1 MVLQGGRDAIVVD
14 QRVVDVEKKDYLVL
28 RHRPCVQRGRFA
40 GARLRADGLDAD
52 GSCAPAAAAGRLSDC
67 SQRRKPPRN
76 ALALLPRRA
85 PGGSS
90 SSILALPP
98 PMTT

>member
-28 RHRPCVQRGRFA
+28 RHRPCVQRDRFA

-52 GSCAPAAAAGRLSDC
+52 GSRAPAPAAGRLSGC
-67 SQRRKPPRN
+67 SHMRKPPTN
-76 ALALLPRRA
+76 ALAFVPRRV
-85 PGGSS
+85 PGGRSL
-90 SSILALPP
+90 SILALPP
-98 PMTT
+98 PRT